1 MTDATRSPRSGG
13 AAATRSQQ
21 MVLADQLADCGR
33 AHRTAAVPR
42 PKQRVASVK
51 LGVPGRSK
59 RPSDTVS
66 G

>member
-1 MTDATRSPRSGG
+1 
-13 AAATRSQQ
+13 

-33 AHRTAAVPR
+33 AHPYG
-42 PKQRVASVK
+42 QRCRGRSSGSRSVK